1 MALTYTQA
9 RDRMVQEQLVKR
21 GITDPLVLAAMG
33 RVPRH
38 LFVDEA
44 SRDRAYDDHP
54 LPIGEGQTISQPYM
68 VALMAETL
76 KLASGERVL
85 EVGTGSGYLA
95 AVLAEQCASVCS
107 VELSGR
113 LAERARVILKELGY
127 HNVTVHVGDGTL
139 GWNDD
144 APFDAIIVGAAAP
157 CLPRPLLSQLR
168 LGGRLVVPMGE
179 EELQTLVRVW
189 KEPGGIREEYFGE
202 CRFVKLHGA
211 YGWENWVPDPVK

>member
-1 MALTYTQA
+1 MALRYDQA
-9 RDRMVQEQLVKR
+9 REHMIQEQLVKR
-21 GITDPLVLAAMG
+21 GISDPLVLAAMG

-38 LFVDEA
+38 LFVEE
-44 SRDRAYDDHP
+44 SLRDRAYDDNP

-76 KLASGERVL
+76 KLAEGERVL

-95 AVLAEQCASVCS
+95 AVLAEQGARVFSI
-107 VELSGR
+107 ELSAR
-113 LAERARVILKELGY
+113 LAERARMTLHALGY
-127 HNVTVHVGDGTL
+127 HKVRVHVGDGTL
-139 GWNDD
+139 GWEAE
-144 APFDAIIVGAAAP
+144 APFDAIVVGAAAP
-157 CLPRPLLSQLR
+157 CLPRPLLTQLR

-189 KEPGGIREEYFGE
+189 KEPQGFREEYFGE

-211 YGWENWVPDPVK
+211 YGWENYRST

>member
-1 MALTYTQA
+1 MI
-9 RDRMVQEQLVKR
+9 QEQLVKR
-21 GITDPLVLAAMG
+21 GISDPLVLAAMG

-38 LFVDEA
+38 LFVEE
-44 SRDRAYDDHP
+44 SLRDRAYDDNP

-76 KLASGERVL
+76 KLAEGERVL

-95 AVLAEQCASVCS
+95 AVLAEQGAQVFSI
-107 VELSGR
+107 ELSAR
-113 LAERARVILKELGY
+113 LAERARMTLHALGY
-127 HNVTVHVGDGTL
+127 HKVRVHVGDGTL
-139 GWNDD
+139 GWEAE
-144 APFDAIIVGAAAP
+144 APFDAIVVGAAAP
-157 CLPRPLLSQLR
+157 CLPRPLLTQLR

-189 KEPGGIREEYFGE
+189 KEPQGFREEYFGE

-211 YGWENWVPDPVK
+211 YGWENYRST